1 MWMGLIQL
9 VERPEENKLGFLKE
23 EGILPHDCSIKCNL
37 SFQPAGLP
45 YGLWTCQLPPLRKT
59 ILWKKIPS
67 ILFLWRTLT
76 DTSSI
81 QHTFRKLLLPY
92 LANYYTASWSV
103 FPLCNVQEQL
113 SSLLHVVS
121 CSSNLNTLKRLHFY
135 AENCHLGSPLLPNE
149 VQHPNIYE
157 EVPGLEF
164 TPLTD

>member
-1 MWMGLIQL
+1 M
-9 VERPEENKLGFLKE
+9 
-23 EGILPHDCSIKCNL
+23 
-37 SFQPAGLP
+37 
-45 YGLWTCQLPPLRKT
+45 
-59 ILWKKIPS
+59 
-67 ILFLWRTLT
+67 T

-81 QHTFRKLLLPY
+81 QHTFRKLLLLY
-92 LANYYTASWSV
+92 LANYYTTSGSV
-103 FPLCNVQEQL
+103 LPLGNVQEQL

-121 CSSNLNTLKRLHFY
+121 CSPDLNTLKRLQSY